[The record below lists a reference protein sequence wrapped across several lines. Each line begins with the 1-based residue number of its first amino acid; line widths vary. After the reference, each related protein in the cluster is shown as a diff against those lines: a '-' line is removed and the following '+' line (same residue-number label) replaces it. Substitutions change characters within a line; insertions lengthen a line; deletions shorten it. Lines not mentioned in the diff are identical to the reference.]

1 MLWLGLGASVLLFG
15 YMNKETI
22 ITGVQDML
30 IPRGIRNNNPGNI
43 RHGKSKWQG
52 MAAQQTDA
60 AFVQFISPEYGIR
73 ALSHILD
80 SYAARGLNTVRK
92 IINTF
97 APPIENDTGAYVQ
110 AVADAL
116 GVTPDTILSVANVKV
131 DLVAAIIRHE
141 NGQQP
146 YQIAQIS
153 NGVMM
158 A

>member
-1 MLWLGLGASVLLFG
+1 
-15 YMNKETI
+15 
-22 ITGVQDML
+22 ML